1 MYIVHCTM
9 SGKMCKRVFILKSGF
24 RREKI
29 VWVVYEKEQINDMN
43 IPVFLKN
50 EMKDSLRLHV
60 ENSLESRIKF
70 ILKVKYFIQNFK
82 TKLEIFE
89 GLHVDMHGQ
98 KSTFG
103 YSGRYCDLHKN
114 RQSGRRGIFSP
125 VERYQGFF

>member
-1 MYIVHCTM
+1 M
-9 SGKMCKRVFILKSGF
+9 SGKMCKSVIILKSGF

-29 VWVVYEKEQINDMN
+29 VWVVYEKEEINDMN

-70 ILKVKYFIQNFK
+70 ILKVKYFDTKFK
-82 TKLEIFE
+82 TKLKTINFE
-89 GLHVDMHGQ
+89 GFCVDMHGQ

-103 YSGRYCDLHKN
+103 DSGRYCDLHKN
-114 RQSGRRGIFSP
+114 RQSGRRVIFSL

>member
-1 MYIVHCTM
+1 M
-9 SGKMCKRVFILKSGF
+9 SGKMCKSVIILKSGF

-29 VWVVYEKEQINDMN
+29 VWVVYEKEEINDMN

-70 ILKVKYFIQNFK
+70 ILKVKYFIQNVK

-103 YSGRYCDLHKN
+103 DSGRYCDLHKN
-114 RQSGRRGIFSP
+114 RQSGRRVIFSL